1 MIETEENAPP
11 AYSFPQTSGSPLFRG
26 LLAVLKV
33 LASLKIT
40 VVLFAMAIFIVFVG
54 TLAQTQYDIWKV
66 VHTYF
71 RSGFVWIPFQVFFPK
86 AFFPKLDSV
95 PGSFPF
101 LGGWAIGGMM
111 AVNLLAAHLV
121 RFKIQSKG
129 RRLAKGL
136 GIIALGCAVTWAVIA
151 NGSRDGLQGAPI
163 FEWSTLWMLIKIALA
178 GLAGTALYLA
188 TRLGTEKRFE
198 RRLLVALAA
207 VLGGLALWL
216 FLEGDRLLLGYSS
229 MRILWQL
236 IQGGFAGVVLLAGCW
251 PAFGKRAGIV
261 LLHAGVGLMMFS
273 ELLVGTSAVEGQM
286 NIVEGDTVN
295 FVHDIRTNELAV
307 IDSSDPHNDAVVA
320 IPQSFL
326 KDGETINKV
335 QTNLLPF
342 DIKVVKYLQNSD
354 LGPVEKGV
362 ANPATHGAGRELVA
376 KEIEGSVGTSSDS
389 KVDDSAVYVEIFRKG
404 TKESLGTYLLS
415 LLQSRFNESRERSG
429 LSEAQLRTRT
439 GPFVLKMT
447 EPTVVTVDG
456 KPYRLD
462 LRHKRTYKPYSLKL
476 IDVRAEKYLGTET
489 PKDYSSIVHLKM
501 DSPDAALTVDRDD
514 IRIWM
519 NNPLRFNGETFYQ
532 TNFLVDPITRDE
544 ATGISVVTNTGWMI
558 PYVSCM
564 IVAVGMLFQ
573 FSVALLRFL
582 NRMGPIEPRARLSLS
597 EILLTASVLVS
608 CAAAMAYMA
617 LPPRPDEGSMN
628 LYEAGKIPIV
638 YEGRVK
644 PLDTLAR
651 NTLQVMSAR
660 DSFKDSDKK
669 SQPAIRWLFDVIS
682 GSPAAEEHRVF
693 RIDNLDVLERLGLEW
708 REGHLYSLAELR
720 PKAEAF
726 HGDAEKAHK
735 KPANQLTVYER
746 KILELD
752 RRVRAFTAI
761 AVSFRRPDFPRP
773 DDRIRELARGRRAA
787 LEARL
792 AEDEEHV
799 KSGHPPLAVPV
810 RTSTGNSAR
819 YDWQPLTSALTR
831 EYFEVEVLGD
841 RQADPATLAWDTILT
856 AYEKNEPRDFNR
868 AVKKY
873 EALLDEE
880 SPAELKSA
888 HVNFEAYF
896 NNFAPLQIAQYLYVF
911 AFVLTALAWLGWT
924 GPVNRTAFWLNSL
937 ILSLHTFALVS
948 RIYISG
954 RPPVTNLYSTAP
966 FIGWGCVVLALAFE
980 RVFRIGIG
988 NLVSTMAG
996 FSTLFI
1002 ASKLAVDGD
1011 TFTVL
1016 QAVLDTQFWLATHVV
1031 TINLGYAAT
1040 FLSGLLGLLYI
1051 VRGMATPSL
1060 TPAVEKVLTRMIYG
1074 TLCFGIIFS
1083 FVGTVLGGL
1092 WADDSWGRFWGWD
1105 PKENGALMIVL
1116 WNALVLHARWDGM
1129 VKSRGLAVLA
1139 VGGSI
1144 VTAWSWFGVNELGVG
1159 LHSYGLSEGRL
1170 KYLAIFALSQLFVM
1184 AAGSLPKE
1192 LWWSY
1197 NRRM

>member
-1 MIETEENAPP
+1 MATMIETEESAPP

-26 LLAVLKV
+26 VLAVLKV
-33 LASLKIT
+33 LSSLKIT
-40 VVLFAMAIFIVFVG
+40 VVLFALALFIVFVG

-86 AFFPKLDSV
+86 SFFPNLGTV
-95 PGSFPF
+95 GGSFPF

-111 AVNLLAAHLV
+111 AINLFAAHLV
-121 RFKIQSKG
+121 RFKIQAKG
-129 RRLAKGL
+129 RRLLEGL
-136 GIIALGCAVTWAVIA
+136 AIIAVGCAVTWTVIA
-151 NGSRDGLQGAPI
+151 AGSGHGFQG
-163 FEWSTLWMLIKIALA
+163 M
-178 GLAGTALYLA
+178 G
-188 TRLGTEKRFE
+188 
-198 RRLLVALAA
+198 
-207 VLGGLALWL
+207 VL
-216 FLEGDRLLLGYSS
+216 DPS

-236 IQGGFAGVVLLAGCW
+236 LQGGFAGLVLVAGCW
-251 PAFGKRAGIV
+251 LVFGKRAGVV

-273 ELLVGTSAVEGQM
+273 ELLVGTSAIEAQM
-286 NIVEGDTVN
+286 NIVEGDSVN
-295 FVHDIRTNELAV
+295 FVQDIRANELAV
-307 IDSSDPHNDAVVA
+307 IDLSDPHNDTVVA

-326 KDGETINKV
+326 KDGEKIKDEMS
-335 QTNLLPF
+335 LLPF

-362 ANPATHGAGRELVA
+362 PNPATHGAGRELVA
-376 KEIEGSVGTSSDS
+376 KEVEAGVGTSSDG
-389 KVDDSAVYVEIFRKG
+389 KVDESAVYVEIFKKG
-404 TKESLGTYLLS
+404 TNESLGTYLLS
-415 LLQSRFNESRERSG
+415 LLQSRFSESRERSG
-429 LSEAQLRTRT
+429 LSDAQLRTRT
-439 GPFVLKMT
+439 GPFVLKLS
-447 EPTVVTVDG
+447 EPTIVTVDG
-456 KPYRLD
+456 KPYQLA
-462 LRHKRTYKPYSLKL
+462 LRFKRTYKPYSLKL
-476 IDVRAEKYLGTET
+476 IDVRSDKYLGTET

-501 DSPDAALTVDRDD
+501 ESPDPALNVDRDD

-532 TNFLVDPITRDE
+532 SNVGVDPITRE
-544 ATGISVVTNTGWMI
+544 ETTGLQVVTNTGWMI

-582 NRMGPIEPRARLSLS
+582 NRLAPAERRARLSLS
-597 EILLTASVLVS
+597 EMLLTASVLVS
-608 CAAAMAYMA
+608 CSAAMAYMA
-617 LPPRPDEGSMN
+617 LPPRTDEGSMN
-628 LYEAGKIPIV
+628 LYQAGKIPII

-660 DSFKDSDKK
+660 DSFKDSDQK

-682 GSPAAEEHRVF
+682 GSPVAEKHRVF

-708 REGHLYSLAELR
+708 REGHLYSLDELR

-761 AVSFRRPDFPRP
+761 AVSFRRPDFPEL
-773 DDRIRELARGRRAA
+773 DEKDREKIREMARERRGA

-810 RTSTGNSAR
+810 KVGKDSTG
-819 YDWQPLTSALTR
+819 YDWQPLVSVLKR
-831 EYFEVEVLGD
+831 EYWEVKVLGD
-841 RQADPATLAWDTILT
+841 RQPDPATLAWDTILT
-856 AYEKNEPRDFNR
+856 SYEKNEPRDFNR

-873 EALLDEE
+873 ESLLEEE
-880 SPAELKSA
+880 SPAQLKSA
-888 HVNFEAYF
+888 HVDFEAYF
-896 NNFAPLQIAQYLYVF
+896 NNFAPLQIARDLYVF
-911 AFVLTALAWLGWT
+911 GFILAALAWLGWT
-924 GPVNRTAFWLNSL
+924 GPINRTAFWLNSL
-937 ILSLHTFALVS
+937 ILSLHTFALIA

-966 FIGWGCVVLALAFE
+966 FIGWGCVVLALCFE

-988 NLVSTMAG
+988 NVVSTIAG
-996 FSTLFI
+996 FGTLFI

-1031 TINLGYAAT
+1031 VINLGYAAT
-1040 FLSGLLGLLYI
+1040 FLSGLLGLLFI
-1051 VRGMATPSL
+1051 IRGMATTSL
-1060 TPAVEKVLTRMIYG
+1060 TPAVEKDLTRMIYG

-1129 VKSRGLAVLA
+1129 VKTRGLAVLA